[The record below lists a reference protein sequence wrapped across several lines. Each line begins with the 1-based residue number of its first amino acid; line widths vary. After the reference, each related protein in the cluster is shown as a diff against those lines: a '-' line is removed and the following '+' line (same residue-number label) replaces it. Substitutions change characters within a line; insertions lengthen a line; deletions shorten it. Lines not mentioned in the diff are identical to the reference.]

1 MSKEPAIKMG
11 TKNGAIVCG
20 IIGALIA
27 VLLLVIGLWKTLF
40 IALFAGIGALIG
52 GVGNKKEAVRE
63 VVNRRFPSKDQPI
76 RTEQMHE
83 AAEKILAKEEEKPAE
98 EQNEQ

>member
-11 TKNGAIVCG
+11 TRNGAIVCG

-27 VLLLVIGLWKTLF
+27 VLLLAIGFWKTLF

-52 GVGNKKEAVRE
+52 GIGNKKEAVRE
-63 VVNRRFPSKDQPI
+63 VVNRRFPSKI
-76 RTEQMHE
+76 HE
-83 AAEKILAKEEEKPAE
+83 AAEKVLSKEEEKPAE
-98 EQNEQ
+98 EQEE